1 MSDFL
6 SRIDY
11 LNDADI
17 IGSSTIQRAGEYYNA
32 YYGYVSEGLFLTQ
45 EDVDNS
51 AKLNNSVAVGDIKY
65 KDISGPDG
73 VPDGKISPEYDR
85 VVLGNQFPRFQF
97 GGNVNMAWKNLDFSM
112 AFQGIGK
119 KNSYMGAAMV
129 QPLRD
134 NYGNIPA
141 IIDGKYWSPFNTD
154 EQNAAAIYPRLTK
167 VGISHNYAIS
177 DYWMF
182 NGA

>member
-1 MSDFL
+1 MLLSIEIPWAMGYNNPKTNAGKMSTRGWDLELGWHDRKGDFIYSVSANVSDFL

-32 YYGYVSEGLFLTQ
+32 YYGYLSDGLFLTQ

-85 VVLGNQFPRFQF
+85 V
-97 GGNVNMAWKNLDFSM
+97 
-112 AFQGIGK
+112 
-119 KNSYMGAAMV
+119 
-129 QPLRD
+129 
-134 NYGNIPA
+134 A
-141 IIDGKYWSPFNTD
+141 IFILK
-154 EQNAAAIYPRLTK
+154 
-167 VGISHNYAIS
+167 ISII
-177 DYWMF
+177 
-182 NGA
+182 